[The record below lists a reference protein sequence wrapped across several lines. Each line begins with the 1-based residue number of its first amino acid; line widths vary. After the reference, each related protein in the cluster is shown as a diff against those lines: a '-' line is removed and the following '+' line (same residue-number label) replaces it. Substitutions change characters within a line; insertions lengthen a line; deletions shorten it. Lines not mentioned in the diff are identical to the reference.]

1 MERQK
6 DRLLW
11 IGGHYQQGTD
21 GEFFDNLNPATG
33 EVICRVAVA
42 GAKDVDQAVRAAR
55 DGLAQWRAMDGTAR
69 GRVLMRAAQLLREQR
84 DDLAR

>member
-11 IGGHYQQGTD
+11 IGGHYQRGTD

-33 EVICRVAVA
+33 DVICRVAVA
-42 GAKDVDQAVRAAR
+42 GAKDVDHP
-55 DGLAQWRAMDGTAR
+55 LSPHLSEGTAPPP
-69 GRVLMRAAQLLREQR
+69 ALR
-84 DDLAR
+84 

>member
-33 EVICRVAVA
+33 DVICRVAVA
-42 GAKDVDQAVRAAR
+42 GAPGIPGRRQTDLGDA
-55 DGLAQWRAMDGTAR
+55 GSGR
-69 GRVLMRAAQLLREQR
+69 GFRRRLP
-84 DDLAR
+84 